1 MLPKAHAAFN
11 LACAVLL
18 AASVVVL
25 CPQVLNSDSAAAIL
39 LAGHV
44 GQVGGWIDRDWAY
57 VSDSLM
63 IDGRVQVA
71 MLGVAL
77 FRHQVGAFVFLAA
90 IGAVFALSATYMLA
104 RLLGA
109 TRNNAVTAGL
119 ALLLGPSLIYLDI
132 VVGLAVSIQMGV
144 VLCFLSA
151 LVAYLFGRG
160 GALSLAAASAIL
172 LVMTVSSPMK
182 AIAYCAVPTIAACAS
197 VFACSWVATRPDRA
211 LRARVL
217 ALVLAVVFTAAGGV
231 VLHRL
236 LLAGLR
242 MDTSYAKLSL
252 ALTPQHLLA
261 NLKLFGEL
269 ALGFVGSRNAAV
281 LRLLPAIV
289 VPALLV
295 AVLAPIATTRWRAFM
310 TQRQGFVYCYALLG
324 GLEIVAYILSYES
337 IKPNYGIY
345 YLLPPACALL
355 AVAASTATAAAGRMR
370 GFATKAALLA
380 LLACG
385 AANAAYLLAVP
396 PAGYPGMSIKQ
407 RTTHSDQLQ
416 ATAWLLDHDLRRG
429 FATYWEA
436 NTITLLSDGAIQATA
451 IRTPAGGRM
460 VRRMIWL
467 TSRQRAEY
475 MPGDERWFILL
486 PVRQRSARLPAT
498 CLPPATQATVAGS
511 RIYVFDRP
519 MPGCLQSPP
528 PFLGKKRGHR

>member
-18 AASVVVL
+18 AASIVVL

-44 GQVGGWIDRDWAY
+44 GQTGGWIDRDWAY

-63 IDGRVQVA
+63 LDGRLQVA

-77 FRHQVGAFVFLAA
+77 FGHQVGAFVFLAA
-90 IGAVFALSATYMLA
+90 VGAAFALSATYMLA

-132 VVGLAVSIQMGV
+132 VAGLAVSIQMGF
-144 VLCFLSA
+144 VLCFVSA

-160 GALSLAAASAIL
+160 GAPAIWAALAIL
-172 LVMTVSSPMK
+172 LAMTVSSPMK

-197 VFACSWVATRPDRA
+197 VLACSWIATRPDRA
-211 LRARVL
+211 FRSRALAAVL
-217 ALVLAVVFTAAGGV
+217 AAAFTAAVGV

-242 MDTSYAKLSL
+242 MDLSYAKLSL

-261 NLKLFGEL
+261 NLQLFAEL
-269 ALGFVGSRNAAV
+269 ALGFIGSRNAAA

-295 AVLAPIATTRWRAFM
+295 VVLAPIATSRWRAFM

-324 GLEIVAYILSYES
+324 GLEIVAYILTYQS

-355 AVAASTATAAAGRMR
+355 VVAASTATPDAGRIR
-370 GFATKAALLA
+370 GFAAKAALLA
-380 LLACG
+380 LLASG

-396 PAGYPGMSIKQ
+396 PTGYPGMSIKQ
-407 RTTHSDQLQ
+407 RTTHRDQVE

-436 NTITLLSDGAIQATA
+436 NTITLLSDGAIQVTA

-475 MPGDERWFILL
+475 MPGGERWFILL
-486 PVRQRSARLPAT
+486 PVRQRSAKLPAT

-519 MPGCLQSPP
+519 MPGCLQTPP
-528 PFLGKKRGHR
+528 PFLGRKRGRG

>member
-18 AASVVVL
+18 AATVVVL
-25 CPQVLNSDSAAAIL
+25 CPQLLNSDSAAAIL
-39 LAGHV
+39 LGGHAGHA
-44 GQVGGWIDRDWAY
+44 GGWIDKDWAY

-63 IDGRVQVA
+63 LDGRLQVA
-71 MLGVAL
+71 MLGMEL
-77 FRHQVGAFVFLAA
+77 FGRMEAAFVFVAA
-90 IGAVFALSATYMLA
+90 VGAVFALSATYMLA

-109 TRNNAVTAGL
+109 SRSNAVTAGL
-119 ALLLGPSLIYLDI
+119 ALLLGPSLIYLDV
-132 VVGLAVSIQMGV
+132 VVGLAVSIQIGV
-144 VLCFLSA
+144 VLCFVAA

-160 GALSLAAASAIL
+160 GALAIAAASAIL
-172 LVMTVSSPMK
+172 LAMTMSSPMK
-182 AIAYCAVPTIAACAS
+182 AIAYCAIPTIAACVAF
-197 VFACSWVATRPDRA
+197 FACSWIVVRPDRA
-211 LRARVL
+211 LRSRL
-217 ALVLAVVFTAAGGV
+217 LAVVLVMAFAAAVGAG
-231 VLHRL
+231 LHRL
-236 LLAGLR
+236 LLAGVR

-252 ALTPQHLLA
+252 ALTPEHLLA
-261 NLKLFGEL
+261 NLRLFAEL
-269 ALGFVGSRNAAV
+269 ALGFAGSRNAAF

-289 VPALLV
+289 APALLV
-295 AVLAPIATTRWRAFM
+295 VVLAPLATSRWREFL
-310 TQRQGFVYCYALLG
+310 TQRQGFVYFYAVLG
-324 GLEIVAYILSYES
+324 ALEIVAYILTYQS
-337 IKPNYGIY
+337 IKPHYGIY

-355 AVAASTATAAAGRMR
+355 AVAASSATADGGRLR
-370 GFATKAALLA
+370 ASATKAALLA

-396 PAGYPGMSIKQ
+396 PVGYSGMSIKQ
-407 RTTHSDQLQ
+407 RTTHRDQRL
-416 ATAWLLDHDLRRG
+416 ATAWLLAHHLRRG

-436 NTITLLSDGAIQATA
+436 NTITMLSDGAIQATA

-475 MPGDERWFILL
+475 MPRDGRWFILL

-498 CLPPATQATVAGS
+498 CLPPSMQATVGGN

-528 PFLGKKRGHR
+528 PFLGKKRVRG

>member
-1 MLPKAHAAFN
+1 
-11 LACAVLL
+11 
-18 AASVVVL
+18 
-25 CPQVLNSDSAAAIL
+25 
-39 LAGHV
+39 
-44 GQVGGWIDRDWAY
+44 
-57 VSDSLM
+57 
-63 IDGRVQVA
+63 
-71 MLGVAL
+71 
-77 FRHQVGAFVFLAA
+77 
-90 IGAVFALSATYMLA
+90 
-104 RLLGA
+104 
-109 TRNNAVTAGL
+109 
-119 ALLLGPSLIYLDI
+119 
-132 VVGLAVSIQMGV
+132 
-144 VLCFLSA
+144 
-151 LVAYLFGRG
+151 
-160 GALSLAAASAIL
+160 
-172 LVMTVSSPMK
+172 MK
-182 AIAYCAVPTIAACAS
+182 AIAYGAVPTIAACAT
-197 VFACSWVATRPDRA
+197 VFACSWFATRPDRA
-211 LRARVL
+211 LRSRVL
-217 ALVLAVVFTAAGGV
+217 AVVLAAVFTAAGGV

-261 NLKLFGEL
+261 NLKLFAEL
-269 ALGFVGSRNAAV
+269 ALGFVGSRNAPA
-281 LRLLPAIV
+281 LRWLPAIV
-289 VPALLV
+289 VPALLT
-295 AVLAPIATTRWRAFM
+295 AVLAPIATPRWRAFM
-310 TQRQGFVYCYALLG
+310 AQREGFVYCYALLG
-324 GLEIVAYILSYES
+324 GLEIVAYILTYQS

-355 AVAASTATAAAGRMR
+355 AVAASTADAGRIR
-370 GFATKAALLA
+370 GFATKTALLA

-385 AANAAYLLAVP
+385 AANATYLLAIP

-407 RTTHSDQLQ
+407 RTTHRDQLR
-416 ATAWLLDHDLRRG
+416 ATAWLLRHGLRRG

-436 NTITLLSDGAIQATA
+436 NTITLLSDGAIQVTA

-528 PFLGKKRGHR
+528 PFLGKKRGHG